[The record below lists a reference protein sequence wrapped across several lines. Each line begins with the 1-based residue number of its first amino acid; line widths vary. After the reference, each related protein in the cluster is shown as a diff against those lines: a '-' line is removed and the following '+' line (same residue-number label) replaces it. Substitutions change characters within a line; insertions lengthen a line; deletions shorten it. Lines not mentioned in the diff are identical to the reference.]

1 MRIWL
6 LAVAII
12 FVLIQ
17 AESDASR
24 APGDLNGNGKLDFGD
39 FVALSKGIQSSPD
52 LRWPLF
58 RTCLMKSRMHTTGE
72 SR

>member
-6 LAVAII
+6 LDVVII

-39 FVALSKGIQSSPD
+39 FVALSRG
-52 LRWPLF
+52 
-58 RTCLMKSRMHTTGE
+58 CLLYTSDAADE
-72 SR
+72 